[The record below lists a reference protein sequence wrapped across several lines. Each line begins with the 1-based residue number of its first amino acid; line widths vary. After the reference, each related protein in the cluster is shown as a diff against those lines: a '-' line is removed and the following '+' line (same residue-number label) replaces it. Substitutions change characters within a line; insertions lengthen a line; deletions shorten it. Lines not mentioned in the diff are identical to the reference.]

1 MTDREKLRALA
12 EAARKPQGWK
22 RIAFQASRLDE
33 FREAASPDVVI
44 RLLDEIDRLRHEN
57 HNLNWALGTDGYEQ
71 MYTEAERVEHA
82 EGVALVTENLDR
94 LAARKARWDALV
106 PAGVD
111 ILDHID
117 ALRRGRDEARERA
130 SYWKAKHDDEETSN
144 GDVKD
149 ERDALAALLRECR
162 DFIASAPMAR
172 DATRKA
178 LELVPRLDAAL
189 DGAKEPI

>member
-1 MTDREKLRALA
+1 VTIDTARLRALA

-117 ALRRGRDEARERA
+117 ALAAAERER
-130 SYWKAKHDDEETSN
+130 
-144 GDVKD
+144 G
-149 ERDALAALLRECR
+149 ALAALLVKCR
-162 DFIASAPMAR
+162 AFLEANPTHEKFRDRRDDLCDRIA
-172 DATRKA
+172 
-178 LELVPRLDAAL
+178 AAL
-189 DGAKEPI
+189 DGAKE